1 MTRRALATVALALAA
16 CGGGQP
22 KEWPQV
28 TFALPPDTVLTR
40 YVNVPSAAALGGG
53 RWVVASPEF
62 NEAAIVDFGTRSV
75 RVLGGKGDAEVRN
88 PYAVFT
94 AGDTAFVADW
104 ALRRLTRWSAVG
116 QAAGAV
122 PAPDA
127 LRGVLPSARD
137 AAGNYYFL
145 VKPAP
150 GRDGS
155 GNRDSA
161 SVVRSPAGF
170 ARFDTVARLSP
181 LDVAEVEQRG
191 NRRFERRVF
200 SGEDHWGVLRDGTVW
215 VARVYQNYVLR
226 RTAAGEETRGDRLP
240 DRVIEVTWSD
250 RDHFLLQFPEDQ
262 RSTAEQLPWAPLKPP
277 FENALATPG
286 GWVWLE
292 KSRPAVD
299 SVRTYQVVSPAG
311 VLSHLVV
318 YPSRQGH
325 VIALTD
331 SLALVAEQY
340 KEGVRLMQVPIPV
353 APPPVGGKR

>member
-1 MTRRALATVALALAA
+1 MIQRAAVTATLVLAA

-22 KEWPQV
+22 KEWPQA
-28 TFALPPDTVLTR
+28 TFALPADTVLTR
-40 YVNVPSAAALGGG
+40 YVNVPAAAALGGA

-62 NEAAIVDFGTRSV
+62 NEAAIVDFTTRSV
-75 RVLGGKGDAEVRN
+75 RVLRGKGEAEVRN
-88 PYAVFT
+88 PYGVFA
-94 AGDTAFVADW
+94 AGDTAFVTDW
-104 ALRRLTRWSAVG
+104 ALQRMTKWSATG
-116 QAAGAV
+116 EAAGAV
-122 PAPDA
+122 AAPAG
-127 LRGVLPSARD
+127 LRGLLPSARD

-161 SVVRSPAGF
+161 AVVRSPADF

-181 LDVAEVEQRG
+181 LDLAEVDQRG
-191 NRRFERRVF
+191 SRRFERRVF
-200 SGEDHWGVLRDGTVW
+200 SGEDHWGVFADGTVW

-226 RTAAGEETRGDRLP
+226 RNAVGKETRGERLP

-262 RSTAEQLPWAPLKPP
+262 RSTAEMLPWAPLKPP
-277 FENALATPG
+277 FENAIAAPG

-299 SVRTYQVVSPAG
+299 SVRTYQVISPSGA
-311 VLSHLVV
+311 LSHLVV

-325 VIALTD
+325 VVALTD
-331 SLALVAEQY
+331 SLALVAEQF
-340 KEGVRLMQVPIPV
+340 KEGVRLMQVAIP
-353 APPPVGGKR
+353 ATPPPIGKKR